1 MDSRHN
7 RILWIDYLKGIC
19 MISIILNH
27 LDGPDFYGRITYPFE
42 LAGFFF
48 ASGYT
53 FNPRN
58 NFRDFLVAKLKTL
71 VLPIFIFGL
80 INTLISS
87 FFKESNIADRIIG
100 IIIQVPGKWDDLWFI
115 ACLFSMEL
123 IFYFTLKAGRNF
135 MSQCCIYLSLPILG
149 YLSMTYSSFR
159 FPWHLENACIMI
171 PFMWLG
177 HMLKLQSNRNGN
189 DTSGK
194 TLRICLMALSF
205 VVYLSSISARKN
217 YPIDIHLLDYGNFL
231 IFAVSAL
238 SGLCLTTC
246 LSKFLESFKNSILLK
261 FLSFIGINTLV
272 YYAFQSKVISLIQLL
287 CSGIGFD
294 SESYTGVIVCCLIVN
309 VILMIPA
316 AIIRKYFPFMLG
328 KF

>member
-1 MDSRHN
+1 
-7 RILWIDYLKGIC
+7 
-19 MISIILNH
+19 
-27 LDGPDFYGRITYPFE
+27 
-42 LAGFFF
+42 
-48 ASGYT
+48 
-53 FNPRN
+53 
-58 NFRDFLVAKLKTL
+58 
-71 VLPIFIFGL
+71 
-80 INTLISS
+80 
-87 FFKESNIADRIIG
+87 
-100 IIIQVPGKWDDLWFI
+100 
-115 ACLFSMEL
+115 
-123 IFYFTLKAGRNF
+123 
-135 MSQCCIYLSLPILG
+135 
-149 YLSMTYSSFR
+149 
-159 FPWHLENACIMI
+159 
-171 PFMWLG
+171 
-177 HMLKLQSNRNGN
+177 
-189 DTSGK
+189 
-194 TLRICLMALSF
+194 MALSF

-217 YPIDIHLLDYGNFL
+217 YPIDIHLLDYGYFF

>member
-1 MDSRHN
+1 
-7 RILWIDYLKGIC
+7 

-27 LDGPDFYGRITYPFE
+27 LGGPVFYGRVTYPFE

-58 NFRDFLVAKLKTL
+58 NFQDFLVAKFKTL

-123 IFYFTLKAGRNF
+123 IFYFTLKVGRIF
-135 MSQCCIYLSLPILG
+135 MFQCCIYLSLPILG

-159 FPWHLENACIMI
+159 FPWHLENACLMI
-171 PFMWLG
+171 PFMWIG
-177 HMLKLQSNRNGN
+177 HMLKLQSNQNNTSRN
-189 DTSGK
+189 

-205 VVYLSSISARKN
+205 VVYLSSILVRKN
-217 YPIDIHLLDYGNFL
+217 YPIDIHLLEYGNLL
-231 IFAVSAL
+231 IFAISAL
-238 SGLCLTTC
+238 SGLYLIMC
-246 LSKFLESFKNSILLK
+246 LSKFLESFKDSILLR

-272 YYAFQSKVISLIQLL
+272 YYAFQSKIISLIQLL

-294 SESYTGVIVCCLIVN
+294 SKSYCGVICCCLIVN
-309 VILMIPA
+309 VILVIPA
-316 AIIRKYFPFMLG
+316 MIIRKYFPFMLG